1 MFRKII
7 LTAFLLVSGYSYSQ
21 NDGAANTGLAFLK
34 SGVGAREI
42 SMGEAVS
49 SITDDGTTVYYNPA
63 RLFSGAKNNVTL
75 MHNSSAADY
84 TIDYIG
90 AKVSWI
96 KFAFGIGIHSASIS
110 DIEIRNSPGAVID
123 KFTSRDLSIGL
134 SLAYLVNKNISLGV
148 TPKFLYQKIYLDEAS
163 GMAFDFGANFNKE
176 NINISFVVANVGS
189 INELRNESTKLPTY
203 VRFGGSYKTG
213 KGNLSYLFGA
223 DGFKVMDG
231 GTFHLHTGAEVGYK
245 ETVFL
250 RAGYQTQYENKSFT
264 AGLGLKY
271 KALNLDYAF
280 VPYKNEFGSS
290 NSFSLGLTF

>member
-1 MFRKII
+1 MYRKISLVI
-7 LTAFLLVSGYSYSQ
+7 FLLISGYTYSQ

-49 SITDDGTTVYYNPA
+49 SITDDASAVYYNPS
-63 RLFSGAKNNVTL
+63 RLFNGARNNVTL
-75 MHNSSAADY
+75 MHNASVADY

-90 AKVSWI
+90 AKVSWT
-96 KFAFGIGIHSASIS
+96 KFAFGIGVHSASVS

-123 KFTSRDLSIGL
+123 KFSSRDLSIGL
-134 SLAYLVNKNISLGV
+134 SLAYKVNENISLGV
-148 TPKFLYQKIYLDEAS
+148 TPKFLYEKIYVDEAS
-163 GMAFDFGANFNKE
+163 GLAFDFGANYTKN
-176 NINISFVVANVGS
+176 NLNMSFVVANVGS
-189 INELRNESTKLPTY
+189 INELKNESTKLPTY
-203 VRFGGSYKTG
+203 VRFGGSYKIG

-231 GTFHLHTGAEVGYK
+231 GIFHLHTGAEVGYK
-245 ETVFL
+245 ETVYL

-264 AGLGLKY
+264 AGVGLKY
-271 KALNLDYAF
+271 KGLNVDYAF

-290 NSFSLGLTF
+290 NSFSLGLIF

>member
-7 LTAFLLVSGYSYSQ
+7 LIVFLLISGYSYSQ
-21 NDGAANTGLAFLK
+21 NDGAGNTGLSFLK
-34 SGVGAREI
+34 TGVGAREI

-49 SITDDGTTVYYNPA
+49 SITDDGTAVYYNPA

-75 MHNSSAADY
+75 MHNASVADF
-84 TIDYIG
+84 TVDYIG
-90 AKVSWI
+90 AKVSWT
-96 KFAFGIGIHSASIS
+96 KFAFGIGIHSASVS
-110 DIEIRNSPGAVID
+110 DIEIRTAPGALID
-123 KFTSRDLSIGL
+123 KFSSRDLSIGL
-134 SLAYLVNKNISLGV
+134 SLAYMVNENISLGV
-148 TPKFLYQKIYLDEAS
+148 TPKFLYEKIYVDEAS
-163 GMAFDFGANFNKE
+163 GMAFDFGGNFSKGNT
-176 NINISFVVANVGS
+176 NISFVVANIGS
-189 INELRNESTKLPTY
+189 INQLRNEETKLPAY

-245 ETVFL
+245 QIVFL

-264 AGLGLKY
+264 AGLGLRY
-271 KALNLDYAF
+271 KGLNIDYAF